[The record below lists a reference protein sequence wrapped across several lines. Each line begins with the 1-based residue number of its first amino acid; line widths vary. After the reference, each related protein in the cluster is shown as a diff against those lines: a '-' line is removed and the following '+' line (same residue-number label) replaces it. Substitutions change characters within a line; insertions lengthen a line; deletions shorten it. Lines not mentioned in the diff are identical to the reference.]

1 MILLMRLTDYEKQ
14 AILDAVKTADSG
26 AAVWLFGSRTDDSQK
41 GGDIDIAI
49 LSPRMSLWGKIHVR
63 QKIEDALG
71 EQKID
76 IVLSRDGSSPF
87 FALAQS
93 KGIRLNG

>member
-1 MILLMRLTDYEKQ
+1 MRLTDHEKK
-14 AILDAVKTADSG
+14 AILDAVKTVDRG
-26 AAVWLFGSRTDDSQK
+26 AAVWLFGSRTDDSKK

-49 LSPRMSLWGKIHVR
+49 LSQHMGLWDKIHVR

-76 IVLSRDGSSPF
+76 IVLSQDGSSPF
-87 FALAQS
+87 FTLAQS
-93 KGIRLNG
+93 EGVRLNG